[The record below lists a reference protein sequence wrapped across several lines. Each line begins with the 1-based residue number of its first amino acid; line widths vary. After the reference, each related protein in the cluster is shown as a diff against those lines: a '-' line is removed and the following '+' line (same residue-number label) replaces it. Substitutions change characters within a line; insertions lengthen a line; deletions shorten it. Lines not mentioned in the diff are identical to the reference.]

1 MVRRNLVK
9 FDIGELVRM
18 VSERS
23 DKVVLV
29 YDNFNGYNWGLGK
42 QSYKSTGE
50 RCIVVSKTASVLDE
64 GTYIRVLFEDSSVG
78 YVHEIN
84 LEKL

>member
-1 MVRRNLVK
+1 MRRNLAK
-9 FDIGELVRM
+9 FSIGELVK
-18 VSERS
+18 VVTTRS
-23 DKVVLV
+23 DGIVLV

-42 QSYKSTGE
+42 QSYKSIGE
-50 RCIVVSKTASVLDE
+50 RCIVVSKTTSVLDE

>member
-1 MVRRNLVK
+1 VRRNLAK
-9 FDIGELVRM
+9 FNIGELVRI
-18 VSERS
+18 VSDRS
-23 DKVVLV
+23 DKVVLI

-42 QSYKSTGE
+42 QSCKPKGE
-50 RCIVVSKTASVLDE
+50 MCIVVSKTASVLDE
-64 GTYIRVLFEDSSVG
+64 GTYVRVLFEDSSTG